1 MNSEHL
7 PLASNHPQHPED
19 ELFRRNRLRSIWFL
33 IGLSVLLVGAFMLS
47 LRAGSYS
54 TPFSQLILGVFGRS
68 GDEKI
73 NLIVRNNRLPRIL
86 TAIIAGAGLGIT
98 GCVFQAILR
107 NPLASAS
114 TLGVSQGASFGA
126 AFAIIVLHMGAVGGL
141 GGMAIPLC
149 AFAGSM
155 GVALLILGLSRF
167 RRISAEGIVLAG
179 VAISAMF
186 TGGTTLMQYFAD
198 EIELNTLVFWTFG
211 SLSNTG
217 WGGVC
222 RMALICALATLY
234 FLLHRWDYNA
244 LLSGEET
251 AASLGINVGRLTMVN
266 TVLCCVTASVIVS
279 YIGLINFIGLV
290 APHIVRLVVGNNHV
304 YLLPGSAMAGA
315 LLLLL
320 GDLFARVVV
329 SPVIL
334 PIGAITSFLG
344 GPLFLYLLFK
354 GGKREC

>member
-1 MNSEHL
+1 MSSEL
-7 PLASNHPQHPED
+7 SPSASNAAQSAADPT
-19 ELFRRNRLRSIWFL
+19 FRRNQLRSIWFL
-33 IGLSVLLVGAFMLS
+33 IGLFILLICAFMLS
-47 LRAGSYS
+47 LRAGSYN
-54 TPFSQLILGVFGRS
+54 TPLLELVRGVFGRAE
-68 GDEKI
+68 DAKI
-73 NLIVRNNRLPRIL
+73 NLIVRSNRLPRIC
-86 TAIIAGAGLGIT
+86 TAIISGAGLGIT

-126 AFAIIVLHMGAVGGL
+126 AFAIIVLDMGAVGGL
-141 GGMAIPLC
+141 GGLAIPLC

-198 EIELNTLVFWTFG
+198 EIQLSTLVFWTFG
-211 SLSNTG
+211 SLGNTDWADVG
-217 WGGVC
+217 RMTAVFVC
-222 RMALICALATLY
+222 ITAY
-234 FLLHRWDYNA
+234 FIFHRWDFNA

-251 AASLGINVGRLTMVN
+251 AASLGINVGQLTMVN
-266 TVLCCVTASVIVS
+266 TILCCLTASVIVS

-320 GDLFARVVV
+320 GDLFARVVI

-354 GGKREC
+354 GGKKEC